1 MTPGFVQAMDT
12 AFAKG
17 RHVILGL
24 NTQDR
29 YYAPE
34 LGIRP
39 AYLPYFLAH
48 YYTLQG
54 YRVLQYSPAQG
65 VTELNPSGGEDPQ
78 TEAKG
83 MFRGLRDPL
92 DVVNRIMGLMR
103 DSRQRWL
110 VLVLYADHLAPGG
123 DAAAGRDPAEDR
135 TLEILHQLALDDVIA
150 AGASRLA
157 LVTYQNP
164 PSALLLSCR
173 GYQRV
178 DIGLPQ
184 EEERLQFMQFLM
196 DCSRNAPRRW
206 AELDQGLDLERAA
219 RQTAGM
225 TLANLEKM
233 FVQTSEEEV
242 VVTVEDI
249 HQHKSTS
256 IREMARDLLE
266 VSEPQN
272 GFDKTAGLHAAKDYL
287 RLLIP
292 QIISGRPGVPQGVL
306 LHGVPGC
313 GKSHLIKALAK
324 EMSWPLC
331 ELRNIRG
338 PYVGQSEQQLEHM
351 IRIVEEL
358 KPVVLFVDELDQSLG
373 QRGTGASND
382 GGTSERLLARLFSWL
397 GDMHLRGSVLFVGA
411 TNRPDILDP
420 AMIDRFGVAIPFLLP
435 SPQDILELLPI
446 LLDNFDCR
454 KAEGVDLNEMVG
466 LLAKARPSVRSLQEI
481 IIYAS
486 FLADRSGN
494 GHGTPIGAEHL
505 SKALRD
511 HMPASDPLEL
521 EFLTLCSLGKCSNQA
536 LLPWNGIDGLR
547 DPQAIPVDLV
557 ERGLVDPETGHLDRE
572 RLEQLTGEA
581 SRQRSMQRWSR

>member
-1 MTPGFVQAMDT
+1 MIPAFVQTMDT

-24 NTQDR
+24 NSQDR

-54 YRVLQYSPAQG
+54 YRILQYIPAQG
-65 VTELNPSGGEDPQ
+65 IFELDPSGGNDSQ
-78 TEAKG
+78 AEAKS
-83 MFRGLRDPL
+83 MFRGLKDPL
-92 DVVNRIMGLMR
+92 EVINRITELMR

-110 VLVLYADHLAPGG
+110 VLVLYADHLAPGDENG
-123 DAAAGRDPAEDR
+123 ATLDPSEER
-135 TLEILHQLALDDVIA
+135 TLELLHQLALDDAVA
-150 AGASRLA
+150 AERSRLA

-164 PSALLLSCR
+164 TSSLLFTCR
-173 GYQRV
+173 GYQRI

-184 EEERLQFMQFLM
+184 EPERFQFLEFLM
-196 DCSRNAPRRW
+196 DCSRNAPARW
-206 AELDQGLDLERAA
+206 AELDQGMDLKQAA

-225 TLANLEKM
+225 TLADLEKM
-233 FVQTSEEEV
+233 FVQTDDEEV
-242 VVTVEDI
+242 ITSEDI
-249 HQHKSTS
+249 RQHKATS
-256 IREMARDLLE
+256 IREMARELLE
-266 VSEPQN
+266 VSEPQA
-272 GFDKTAGLHAAKDYL
+272 GFEKTAGLHAAKDYL

-292 QIISGRPGVPQGVL
+292 QIIGGRPGVPQGVL

-313 GKSHLIKALAK
+313 GKSHLVKALAK

-358 KPVVLFVDELDQSLG
+358 KPVVLFIDELDQNLG

-397 GDMHLRGSVLFVGA
+397 GDMHLRGSILFVGA

-435 SPQDILELLPI
+435 SRQDITELLPI
-446 LLDNFDCR
+446 LLDNFECR
-454 KAEGVDLNEMVG
+454 LADDVNIAEISG
-466 LLAKARPSVRSLQEI
+466 LLSKTRCSVRSLQEI
-481 IIYAS
+481 VIYAG
-486 FLADRSGN
+486 FLADRSGKN
-494 GHGTPIGAEHL
+494 HGAVIGFEHL
-505 SKALRD
+505 HKALQD
-511 HMPASDPLEL
+511 HMPSDDPLEL
-521 EFLTLCSLGKCSNQA
+521 EFLTLCSLGRCSKQA
-536 LLPWNGIDGLR
+536 LLPWNSIDGLR
-547 DPQAIPVDLV
+547 DPEAIPNDLV
-557 ERGLVDPETGHLDRE
+557 QRGLVDPVSGLLNRE
-572 RLEQLTGEA
+572 RLEQVTKEI
-581 SRQRSMQRWSR
+581 SKQRSMQRWSR